1 MANRKTE
8 VKLVARLL
16 ESEAED
22 VEALAAAVID
32 ALDDDRRKRDNYAI
46 RVSVGS
52 ESFGVGPYPT
62 KGAAEKV
69 ALALRPDLDPELV
82 KQSVYRLIRPA
93 IMEDDLAPK
102 LSHWCVEC
110 HHPMAAHDWPKAKIA
125 GCVVAGCACGKTVAM
140 EVAA

>member
-8 VKLVARLL
+8 VALVARML

-32 ALDDDRRKRDNYAI
+32 ALDQDRRKRDNYAI
-46 RVSVGS
+46 RVTVAG
-52 ESFGVGPYPT
+52 ETFGVGPYPT

-69 ALALRPDLDPELV
+69 AVALRPDLDPALV

-102 LSHWCVEC
+102 LAHWCVEC
-110 HHPMAAHDWPKAKIA
+110 HHPMATHDWPKSKIP
-125 GCVVAGCACGKTVAM
+125 GCVITGCTCGQVLQ
-140 EVAA
+140 AAA